1 MQYTLDDLSSFTGVD
16 QETLTSY
23 EKEGLLESHG
33 DVDHA
38 PKYGY
43 DSLLA
48 LQQIMLYRERS
59 LSVNQI
65 KERMQSEPKELLGRL
80 HDHRLH
86 LLRESSRIH
95 TLIQSVDE
103 TIESLELHKEIEP
116 DHLFKGFS
124 EEERSE
130 KKGPSL
136 SPSEIEMELSNS
148 TTRVQEEYVSSQE
161 TLDMIN
167 EQLQQAM
174 ERGLTPASEEVQRT
188 VRIHLDW
195 VKQFYTPTAT
205 IYKGLA
211 DLYVDKIQYRE
222 IYNRYHPGMAEY
234 MRDSMLVLAD
244 RELK

>member
-16 QETLTSY
+16 QDTLTSY
-23 EKEGLLESHG
+23 EEEGLLESHG
-33 DVDHA
+33 DVDHS

-48 LQQIMLYRERS
+48 LQQIMLYREQS

-80 HDHRLH
+80 HDHRLY

-103 TIESLELHKEIEP
+103 TIESLELDKEIEP
-116 DHLFKGFS
+116 DHLFQGFGK
-124 EEERSE
+124 E
-130 KKGPSL
+130 KQSSAWSL
-136 SPSEIEMELSNS
+136 NHSPREIESSNAS
-148 TTRVQEEYVSSQE
+148 AQMKEDYLSSQE

-167 EQLQQAM
+167 ERLQHAM
-174 ERGLTPASEEVQRT
+174 ERGLTPASEEVQST
-188 VRIHLDW
+188 VRMHLDW
-195 VKQFYTPTAT
+195 VRQFYTPTAT

-244 RELK
+244 RELE

>member
-23 EKEGLLESHG
+23 EEEGLLESHG
-33 DVDHA
+33 NVDHS

-48 LQQIMLYRERS
+48 LQQIMLYREQS
-59 LSVNQI
+59 MSVDQI
-65 KERMQSEPKELLGRL
+65 KERMQAEPKELLGRL

-103 TIESLELHKEIEP
+103 TIESLELQKEIEP
-116 DHLFKGFS
+116 DHLFQGFGEEKQS
-124 EEERSE
+124 AMGLLNHSSRKIEPSNSSTQIEEEY
-130 KKGPSL
+130 
-136 SPSEIEMELSNS
+136 I
-148 TTRVQEEYVSSQE
+148 SSQE

-167 EQLQQAM
+167 ERLQHAM
-174 ERGLTPASEEVQRT
+174 ERGLTPASEEVQST
-188 VRIHLDW
+188 VRMHLDW
-195 VKQFYTPTAT
+195 VRQFYTPTAT

-244 RELK
+244 RELE

>member
-23 EKEGLLESHG
+23 EEEGLLESHG
-33 DVDHA
+33 NLDHS

-48 LQQIMLYRERS
+48 LQQIMLYREQS
-59 LSVNQI
+59 MSVHQI
-65 KERMQSEPKELLGRL
+65 KERMQAEPKELLGRL
-80 HDHRLH
+80 HDHRLQ

-116 DHLFKGFS
+116 NHLFQGFS
-124 EEERSE
+124 KKKKNSMGLLNPSSREIESSDSTTQEEEDY
-130 KKGPSL
+130 L
-136 SPSEIEMELSNS
+136 
-148 TTRVQEEYVSSQE
+148 SSQE

-167 EQLQQAM
+167 EQLQHAM
-174 ERGLTPASEEVQRT
+174 ERGLTPSSEEVQRT
-188 VRIHLDW
+188 VRMHLDW
-195 VKQFYTPTAT
+195 VRQFYTPTAT

-244 RELK
+244 RELE